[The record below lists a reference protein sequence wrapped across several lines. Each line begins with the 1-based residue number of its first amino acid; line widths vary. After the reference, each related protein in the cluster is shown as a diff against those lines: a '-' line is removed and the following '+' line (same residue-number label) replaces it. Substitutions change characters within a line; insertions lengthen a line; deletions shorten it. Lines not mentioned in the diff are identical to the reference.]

1 MALAGLQAVSMLDSS
16 FMRDSSQSTMPR
28 RHGDQER
35 PNGHASSLLQMWR
48 ELEDEHL
55 MGRGQE
61 NPRDRLRNQRSIGS
75 DAYML
80 SPSMSPRPGGEHRGG
95 FDDVGGSENEFGIW
109 SQDSSREQ
117 SPDIGGE
124 GERERVRQIARGWV
138 DVGTR
143 GGTHGSSST
152 GNSLEGEWLGQTELE
167 RVRIVREWVQ
177 MTSQQSGAHGNTGE
191 EQVGELGALIE
202 RVRDGLIVNNNRG
215 QPENVRRRIRR
226 VCGRQALLDLL
237 KRNELERQRELQ
249 GLSEHR
255 VVSNFAHR
263 NRIQSLLRG
272 RFLRNVRMTET
283 EKRPTSAAAS
293 ELGLLRQR
301 HTVSGL
307 REGFLSRA
315 VHGQMSSN
323 HSDSSYQNGYESYR
337 DEETQTNIS
346 QEINDEFHQETV
358 TCNEGSDMHQ
368 LSGPVDVPESST
380 IMSWQEPTSQEEGR
394 HEACAEDEERNLQ
407 NPTFGQLNQQNEDA
421 EVDMSRDGEEPV
433 SHEQSHETFESASVE
448 QGPLLESPEVH
459 QEQFLA
465 GAGDSHDHQFRD
477 PATDLEAQAAEITSL
492 QEATAQGE
500 EQQEELPDERS
511 WQQSLQG
518 DQAEIDAD
526 FPENTATPLAQESFD
541 IGGGEQGQEQESHE
555 EWRDSHSEDGMGN
568 WLAGTSI
575 LPSSLEA
582 VPIGRAEGFYLPDDD
597 NVYSMELRELL
608 RRRSVSN
615 LLRSSFRDS
624 LDQLIQSY
632 VERQG
637 HDTVQWELNGG
648 SAVPSLEQD
657 QEQQSGGQNEGDMD
671 AVEEPL
677 VLPSMSESPHWEQ
690 ELPHANWPRH
700 VHQRLEIEWEII
712 NDLKID
718 MARLQ
723 QRMNNMQRML
733 EACMEMQLEL
743 QRSVRQEVSA
753 ALNRTTGPLASHQ
766 DDLSKDGSKW
776 DHVRRGICCNC
787 CDNSIDSLLYRCGH
801 MCTCSKCANELVQNR
816 GKCPMCQAPV
826 VE

>member
-1 MALAGLQAVSMLDSS
+1 MALAGLQTVSMLDSS
-16 FMRDSSQSTMPR
+16 FMRDSSQTTMPM
-28 RHGDQER
+28 RHGEQER
-35 PNGHASSLLQMWR
+35 PNNHASSLLQMWR
-48 ELEDEHL
+48 DLEDEHL
-55 MGRGQE
+55 MNRSQE
-61 NPRDRLRNQRSIGS
+61 NPRDRLRNQRSVGS
-75 DAYML
+75 DAYMS
-80 SPSMSPRPGGEHRGG
+80 SPNMSPRPGSELRCG
-95 FDDVGGSENEFGIW
+95 FDDVGGSENEFMIW

-138 DVGTR
+138 DSGTR
-143 GGTHGSSST
+143 GVTRGSSST
-152 GNSLEGEWLGQTELE
+152 SNSFEGEWLGQTELE

-177 MTSQQSGAHGNTGE
+177 MTSQQRGSHGDTVE
-191 EQVGELGALIE
+191 EQAGELGALIE
-202 RVRDGLIVNNNRG
+202 RVRDGLVVNNNRV
-215 QPENVRRRIRR
+215 QPESVRRRIRR

-272 RFLRNVRMTET
+272 RFLRNERMAET
-283 EKRPTSAAAS
+283 EKRPTSVAAS
-293 ELGLLRQR
+293 ELGLLRKR

-307 REGFLSRA
+307 REGFLSGA

-323 HSDSSYQNGYESYR
+323 HSDSSSQNSCGSNR
-337 DEETQTNIS
+337 DEETQTSIS
-346 QEINDEFHQETV
+346 QEIHDHFRQESV
-358 TCNEGSDMHQ
+358 SGNEGRDVHQ
-368 LSGPVDVPESST
+368 LTGPVDVPEVCT
-380 IMSWQEPTSQEEGR
+380 IMSWQEPSSQEEGR
-394 HEACAEDEERNLQ
+394 HEVHAEDDRNLQ
-407 NPTFGQLNQQNEDA
+407 NLSFDELNQQSEDA
-421 EVDMSRDGEEPV
+421 EVNMNRDGEEPV
-433 SHEQSHETFESASVE
+433 SHEQSQETLESASVE

-459 QEQFLA
+459 QEQFLVSV
-465 GAGDSHDHQFRD
+465 GDSHDYQYRD
-477 PATDLEAQAAEITSL
+477 PASDLEAQAAEITTL
-492 QEATAQGE
+492 QEPIAQGE
-500 EQQEELPDERS
+500 EQHGELPEERS

-518 DQAEIDAD
+518 DRDEIGAD
-526 FPENTATPLAQESFD
+526 FPENSATLLAQESFD
-541 IGGGEQGQEQESHE
+541 IEGVEQDQELESHE
-555 EWRDSHSEDGMGN
+555 EWGDGHSQDGMGN

-582 VPIGRAEGFYLPDDD
+582 VPIGRAEGFYLPVDD
-597 NVYSMELRELL
+597 NVYSRELRELL

-637 HDTVQWELNGG
+637 HDTAQWEPHEG

-671 AVEEPL
+671 AGEEPL
-677 VLPSMSESPHWEQ
+677 VLPSMSESPRWEQ

-700 VHQRLEIEWEII
+700 MHQHLEIFNQRTHSLGQEWEIV
-712 NDLKID
+712 NDLRID

-753 ALNRTTGPLASHQ
+753 ALNRSTGPSASHEE
-766 DDLSKDGSKW
+766 DLSKDGSKW
-776 DHVRRGICCNC
+776 DHIG
-787 CDNSIDSLLYRCGH
+787 
-801 MCTCSKCANELVQNR
+801 
-816 GKCPMCQAPV
+816 
-826 VE
+826 